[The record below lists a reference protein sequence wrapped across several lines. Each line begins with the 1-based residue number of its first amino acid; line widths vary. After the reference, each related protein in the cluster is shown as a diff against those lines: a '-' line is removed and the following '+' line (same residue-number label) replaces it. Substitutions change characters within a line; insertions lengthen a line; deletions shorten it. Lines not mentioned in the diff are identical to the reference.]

1 MLLMRCAG
9 ALGLLR
15 AVLGAPVLLFALLL
29 VLLALLVVLSAEAA
43 AHHAIANVP
52 LPATAR
58 PPNKPAKG
66 QDSR

>member
-9 ALGLLR
+9 APGLLR

-52 LPATAR
+52 AACHGA
-58 PPNKPAKG
+58 PPE
-66 QDSR
+66 